1 MWDLVHL
8 LLQIRLLFGRYS
20 HSAVNLR
27 EKRRSGNCY
36 RPLHPSQAGREYIK
50 APAKFL
56 AGAFDL
62 VATTFPL
69 RSCRCRSSCFL
80 VLDNPGWLAQHDF
93 AHEHSVTD
101 RRVIDRCRHVRSNRR
116 PTYGASFRIHNGR
129 VSRVV
134 ITRWRNIRRRS
145 EHKIIRIRRICHDR
159 AGTVCR
165 CCLSCRCA
173 GYRVRCRSCCR
184 SLLRARYSQCC
195 YASHGNR

>member
-27 EKRRSGNCY
+27 EKRRSGNRY
-36 RPLHPSQAGREYIK
+36 RRSTFRKQQRAYSK

-80 VLDNPGWLAQHDF
+80 VFNNSWRSAQYDF
-93 AHEHSVTD
+93 AHEHPVTD

-116 PTYGASFRIHNGR
+116 PSYTAPFRIHNGR
-129 VSRVV
+129 VSCVV
-134 ITRWRNIRRRS
+134 ITRWRNIRRSS

-184 SLLRARYSQCC
+184 SLLRAR
-195 YASHGNR
+195 